1 MGKDVLYIGVH
12 TELLAQ
18 VHYRGIGGI
27 VGPAVDHDGVAGV
40 ALRVG
45 DHRDILLIV
54 QPLELGVGDDIGGEG
69 YLVVDGVDRLAGYQ
83 AGVDHLLLQRPLD
96 DQLPPAQAG
105 VLLVGDQGEIGG
117 GGNNL
122 FGPNDS
128 ITREQLAV
136 MLWRYVGKPTANSEL
151 PFNDA
156 SQISSYA
163 LPAMR
168 WAVGNAILNGK
179 GNGIL
184 NPKGFTTR
192 AQVALM
198 FTNYLAK

>member
-1 MGKDVLYIGVH
+1 MATNAWYYDAVKFASESSLMNGIDNNLFAPNAN
-12 TELLAQ
+12 LSRAQLAQ
-18 VHYRGIGGI
+18 ILYNKESK
-27 VGPAVDHDGVAGV
+27 PASSGNNIFTDVSNGAWYTDAIAWASGNSVV
-40 ALRVG
+40 
-45 DHRDILLIV
+45 
-54 QPLELGVGDDIGGEG
+54 EG
-69 YLVVDGVDRLAGYQ
+69 Y
-83 AGVDHLLLQRPLD
+83 
-96 DQLPPAQAG
+96 
-105 VLLVGDQGEIGG
+105 
-117 GGNNL
+117 GNNL

-192 AQVALM
+192 AQVAQM